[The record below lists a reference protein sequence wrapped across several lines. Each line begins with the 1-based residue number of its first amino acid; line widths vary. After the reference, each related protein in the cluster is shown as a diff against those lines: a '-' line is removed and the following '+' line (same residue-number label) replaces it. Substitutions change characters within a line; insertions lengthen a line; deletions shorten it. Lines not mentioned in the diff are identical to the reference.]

1 MDEALKTII
10 PALLWAIGIL
20 LSTVIGL
27 GCWFIIQMFTNI
39 KSLSNDTK
47 GLTSAVNVL
56 INRLENVE
64 DQVNINTADIK
75 DNREDIIDVR
85 LQIATGPRVRH
96 VK

>member
-64 DQVNINTADIK
+64 DQVNINTSDIK